1 MMVHFLSSDLQTNI
15 TDTDCGRSKLCVSS
29 EPDCNPEG
37 NSSCFFVSTQSS
49 NAVLT
54 VELSG
59 TTSGYVALGL
69 NRTSTSF
76 PLVKLLTRTHF
87 IG

>member
-15 TDTDCGRSKLCVSS
+15 TDTECGRSKLCVSS
-29 EPDCNPEG
+29 EPVCNPAG
-37 NSSCFFVSTQSS
+37 NSSCFFISMQFS
-49 NAVLT
+49 NAALT

-69 NRTSTSF
+69 NTSTLF